1 MAKYLSIHL
10 EISIAPSIIYGGYL
24 LANDEPDHYSTFEII
39 DSEACVFKNIIQQ
52 HNGKV
57 FLRYYF
63 EEENEMFDEVVCV
76 AFV

>member
-1 MAKYLSIHL
+1 MVG
-10 EISIAPSIIYGGYL
+10 II
-24 LANDEPDHYSTFEII
+24 LANDEPDHYSSTFEII
-39 DSEACVFKNIIQQ
+39 DSEAGVFKNIIQQ
-52 HNGKV
+52 HNVKV